1 MDSPSYGRNTKRG
14 KGIQIIGVFYFIL
27 KGGGTLSLTVKQEI
41 FIQRL
46 LEGNTQAEAYRFA
59 YNCENMKD
67 KTIIEKASKLM
78 AQSNIRARYEELKNE
93 LKQKMFYTVEK
104 ANEDL
109 EWIKNKAKE
118 DIEYRGIKQA
128 NATTYLGAVKQQIDL
143 NGITIKE
150 AKEDIDNV
158 IKFEIVGAK
167 NE

>member
-1 MDSPSYGRNTKRG
+1 MKNETIDKRASELFS
-14 KGIQIIGVFYFIL
+14 KGEI
-27 KGGGTLSLTVKQEI
+27 KG
-41 FIQRL
+41 
-46 LEGNTQAEAYRFA
+46 
-59 YNCENMKD
+59 
-67 KTIIEKASKLM
+67 
-78 AQSNIRARYEELKNE
+78 RYEELKNE
-93 LKQKMFYTVEK
+93 LKEKAFYTVEK

-109 EWIKNKAKE
+109 EWIKLKAKE

-150 AKEDIDNV
+150 AKADIDNI

>member
-1 MDSPSYGRNTKRG
+1 M
-14 KGIQIIGVFYFIL
+14 
-27 KGGGTLSLTVKQEI
+27 SLTVKQEI
-41 FIQRL
+41 FVQRL
-46 LEGNTQAEAYRFA
+46 IEGFSQRESYKFA
-59 YNCENMKD
+59 YNCEKMSD
-67 KTIIEKASKLM
+67 KSIDVEASKLL
-78 AQSNIRARYEELKNE
+78 ANPKVSLRYEELKNE

-109 EWIKNKAKE
+109 EWIKLKAKE

>member
-1 MDSPSYGRNTKRG
+1 M
-14 KGIQIIGVFYFIL
+14 
-27 KGGGTLSLTVKQEI
+27 
-41 FIQRL
+41 QRRI
-46 LEGNTQAEAYRFA
+46 EGYSQTEAYRFA

-67 KTIIEKASKLM
+67 KTVTEKASKLM
-78 AQSNIRARYEELKNE
+78 AKNNVRARYEELKNE

-104 ANEDL
+104 ANNDL
-109 EWIKNKAKE
+109 EWIKLKAKE

-167 NE
+167 NDT

>member
-1 MDSPSYGRNTKRG
+1 M
-14 KGIQIIGVFYFIL
+14 
-27 KGGGTLSLTVKQEI
+27 SLTTKQEI
-41 FIQRL
+41 FVQRL
-46 LEGNTQAEAYRFA
+46 IEGYSQREAYKFA
-59 YNCENMKD
+59 YNCEKMKD
-67 KTIIEKASKLM
+67 TTIDVEASKLL
-78 AQSNIRARYEELKNE
+78 SNPKVSLRYEELKNE

-109 EWIKNKAKE
+109 EWIKLKAKE

-128 NATTYLGAVKQQIDL
+128 NATTYLGAIKQQIDL

-167 NE
+167 NDT

>member
-1 MDSPSYGRNTKRG
+1 M
-14 KGIQIIGVFYFIL
+14 
-27 KGGGTLSLTVKQEI
+27 
-41 FIQRL
+41 QRRI
-46 LEGNTQAEAYRFA
+46 EGYSQTEAYRFA

-67 KTIIEKASKLM
+67 KTVTEKASKLM
-78 AQSNIRARYEELKNE
+78 AKDNVRARYEELKNE

-104 ANEDL
+104 ANDDL
-109 EWIKNKAKE
+109 EWIKLKARE

-167 NE
+167 NDT

>member
-1 MDSPSYGRNTKRG
+1 M
-14 KGIQIIGVFYFIL
+14 
-27 KGGGTLSLTVKQEI
+27 SLTIKEEI
-41 FIQRL
+41 FVQRRI
-46 LEGNTQAEAYRFA
+46 EGYSQTEAYRFA

-67 KTIIEKASKLM
+67 KTVTEKASKLM
-78 AQSNIRARYEELKNE
+78 AKDNVRARYEELKNE

-104 ANEDL
+104 ANDDL
-109 EWIKNKAKE
+109 EWIKLKAKE

-167 NE
+167 NDT

>member
-1 MDSPSYGRNTKRG
+1 M
-14 KGIQIIGVFYFIL
+14 
-27 KGGGTLSLTVKQEI
+27 SLTTKEEI
-41 FIQRL
+41 FVQRL
-46 LEGNTQAEAYRFA
+46 IEGDSQRSAYKFA
-59 YNCENMKD
+59 YNCEKMKD
-67 KTIIEKASKLM
+67 ESIDVKASNLFKKDK
-78 AQSNIRARYEELKNE
+78 IRLRYEELKNE

-104 ANEDL
+104 ANDDL
-109 EWIKNKAKE
+109 EWIKLKAKE

-167 NE
+167 NDT